1 LPRAQTSVQPMSVD
15 EAAAIVMDVAIKADS
30 GLATRLAVVGAPS
43 DVLQANLNSPRKARR
58 IWVAVSETLG
68 TSEMT
73 FEGGIFIPFTKFHA
87 TPLPAVISLITT
99 EVAINV
105 LNFKTGYAHVLKT
118 NTQTQAFIRQLG
130 YVMSPGQEDAENQEY
145 RITRETY
152 ENKAGRIRKAVSVLM
167 KGTPQGRLLTHAV
180 VKELVAQA
188 DEGLILLTGRY
199 EGIDE
204 RLISRYV
211 DEEISIGDYVLSGG
225 ELAAMV
231 LIDSLVRQ
239 LPGVLGDAESAE
251 QESFVQGLLDCP
263 HYTRP
268 EQFSDSKWFNA
279 EAVPPVLLSG
289 NHADIQRW
297 RLQQSLGRTWLRR
310 PDLLAGRDLT
320 KEESG
325 LLAAFQKE
333 QDPITKKE
341 Q

>member
-1 LPRAQTSVQPMSVD
+1 MVFDVITLFPQMFDALTQYGITRRAEEQGSYVLKTWNPRDFTTDNYRTIDDRPYGGGPGMVMLAEPL
-15 EAAAIVMDVAIKADS
+15 AAAINAARQRQAAAGVKTS
-30 GLATRLAVVGAPS
+30 RVVYLS
-43 DVLQANLNSPRKARR
+43 
-58 IWVAVSETLG
+58 
-68 TSEMT
+68 
-73 FEGGIFIPFTKFHA
+73 
-87 TPLPAVISLITT
+87 
-99 EVAINV
+99 
-105 LNFKTGYAHVLKT
+105 
-118 NTQTQAFIRQLG
+118 
-130 YVMSPGQEDAENQEY
+130 
-145 RITRETY
+145 
-152 ENKAGRIRKAVSVLM
+152 
-167 KGTPQGRLLTHAV
+167 PQGRLLTHAV

-188 DEGLILLTGRY
+188 DEGLILLAGRY

-204 RLISRYV
+204 RLIRQYV

-251 QESFVQGLLDCP
+251 QDSFVQGLLDCP

-268 EQFSDSKWFNA
+268 EQFTGSKLFNA

-310 PDLLAGRDLT
+310 PELLVRRDLT

-325 LLAAFQKE
+325 LLKEFQDAYQKE
-333 QDPITKKE
+333 QDPINKGAVK
-341 Q
+341 

>member
-1 LPRAQTSVQPMSVD
+1 MIFDVITLFPQMFDALTQYGITRRAAEQGNYVLKTWNPRDFTTDNYRTIDDRPYGGGPGMVMLGEPL
-15 EAAAIVMDVAIKADS
+15 AAAINAAKQRQAAS
-30 GLATRLAVVGAPS
+30 GVKKSRVVYLS
-43 DVLQANLNSPRKARR
+43 
-58 IWVAVSETLG
+58 
-68 TSEMT
+68 
-73 FEGGIFIPFTKFHA
+73 
-87 TPLPAVISLITT
+87 
-99 EVAINV
+99 
-105 LNFKTGYAHVLKT
+105 
-118 NTQTQAFIRQLG
+118 
-130 YVMSPGQEDAENQEY
+130 
-145 RITRETY
+145 
-152 ENKAGRIRKAVSVLM
+152 
-167 KGTPQGRLLTHAV
+167 PQGRLLTHSV
-180 VKELVAQA
+180 VKELVAQQ
-188 DEGLILLTGRY
+188 DEGLILLAGRY

-204 RLISRYV
+204 RLIRQYV
-211 DEEISIGDYVLSGG
+211 DVEISIGDYVLSGG

-268 EQFSDSKWFNA
+268 EMFTDSKLFNA

-310 PDLLAGRDLT
+310 PDLLAKRDLT

-325 LLAAFQKE
+325 LLQAFQDAYEKE
-333 QDPITKKE
+333 QDPITKE

>member
-1 LPRAQTSVQPMSVD
+1 MVFDVVTLFPQMFDALTQYGITRRAAEQGSYVLKTWNPRDFTTDNHRTIDDRPYGGGPGMVMLGKPL
-15 EAAAIVMDVAIKADS
+15 AAAINAAKERQAAS
-30 GLATRLAVVGAPS
+30 GVKKSRVVY
-43 DVLQANLNSPRKARR
+43 LSPQ
-58 IWVAVSETLG
+58 G
-68 TSEMT
+68 
-73 FEGGIFIPFTKFHA
+73 
-87 TPLPAVISLITT
+87 
-99 EVAINV
+99 
-105 LNFKTGYAHVLKT
+105 
-118 NTQTQAFIRQLG
+118 
-130 YVMSPGQEDAENQEY
+130 
-145 RITRETY
+145 
-152 ENKAGRIRKAVSVLM
+152 SVL
-167 KGTPQGRLLTHAV
+167 THSAV
-180 VKELVAQA
+180 KALVGQA
-188 DEGLILLTGRY
+188 DEGLILLAGRY

-204 RLISRYV
+204 RLIRQYV

-268 EQFSDSKWFNA
+268 EQFADSKLLDA

-310 PDLLAGRDLT
+310 PDLLAKRDLN

-325 LLAAFQKE
+325 LLKAFQDADQKE
-333 QDPITKKE
+333 QDPYKKGAVK
-341 Q
+341 